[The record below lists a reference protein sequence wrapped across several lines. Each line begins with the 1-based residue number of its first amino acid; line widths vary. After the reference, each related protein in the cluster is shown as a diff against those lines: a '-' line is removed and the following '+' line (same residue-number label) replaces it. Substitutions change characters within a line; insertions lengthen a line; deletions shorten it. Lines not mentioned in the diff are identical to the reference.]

1 MRKSFKKV
9 LCAVMAASMVFSTPI
24 ATNVVAQA
32 ASGEEGACVVKDLTK
47 TTELTDTVANG
58 AWWTNSVIITDLRA
72 TLIVHWS

>member
-58 AWWTNSVIITDLRA
+58 AWWTDLRA

>member
-47 TTELTDTVANG
+47 TTEL
-58 AWWTNSVIITDLRA
+58 ITMMRL
-72 TLIVHWS
+72 LQQQIVLTGHHG

>member
-47 TTELTDTVANG
+47 DHRVDRHRCKWCLVD
-58 AWWTNSVIITDLRA
+58 
-72 TLIVHWS
+72 